1 MRCGLRLELC
11 TTPRSVN
18 GRASPGGTAPP
29 SGRQLRRRGRASL
42 GAAVFVAVLCAA
54 QHTAAQDAG
63 VPRGRELARE
73 TTTIARDPR
82 TAAGVESG
90 TATPEE
96 PPLDAEPE
104 HGPPRP
110 AELLPRGPLARAAGW
125 FLDPE
130 PSPGTREERAE
141 AELDSWLAREINGD
155 RMSALGAAP
164 WYSDVSRAMRR
175 AFDPDMGEL
184 ERQRRAPMGAIARA
198 VDELRRYAQRPGQP
212 QGGARAQL
220 PPEQG
225 AQGRSGTTEGRD
237 MARALDDLDSRNF
250 LNAPVT
256 WYGVEV
262 RVTHSPEGAVAAA
275 WVVRSS
281 GYSSLDRAA
290 LDAVR
295 GGAVAI
301 APPPPEVVGARDAVR
316 SDWLFEA
323 GDVATRIT
331 DAGCIDDPV
340 HGGVQCAA
348 LGRGIVRTRI
358 RLLRVVDATHETP
371 EERRSRVRANPGTLR
386 GEPDDE

>member
-1 MRCGLRLELC
+1 
-11 TTPRSVN
+11 VF
-18 GRASPGGTAPP
+18 AAV
-29 SGRQLRRRGRASL
+29 L
-42 GAAVFVAVLCAA
+42 GAAQQA
-54 QHTAAQDAG
+54 AAQDAG
-63 VPRGRELARE
+63 VPRDRDLTRE
-73 TTTIARDPR
+73 TTTVARDPR
-82 TAAGVESG
+82 TAAGVES
-90 TATPEE
+90 ATSTTEE
-96 PPLDAEPE
+96 PPLDSEPE

-110 AELLPRGPLARAAGW
+110 VELLPRGPLARAAGW

-175 AFDPDMGEL
+175 AFDPDMREL

-198 VDELRRYAQRPGQP
+198 IDELSRYGQRPGQP
-212 QGGARAQL
+212 QGGAGAQV
-220 PPEQG
+220 PPEQS
-225 AQGRSGTTEGRD
+225 AQASSGTTDGRD

-262 RVTHSPEGAVAAA
+262 RVTHTPEGEVAAA

-295 GGAVAI
+295 GGAAAL
-301 APPPPEVVGARDAVR
+301 APPPPEVVGTRDAVR

-340 HGGVQCAA
+340 HGGVQCAV

-371 EERRSRVRANPGTLR
+371 EERRSRVRAHPGTLR
-386 GEPDDE
+386 GDDDDE

>member
-1 MRCGLRLELC
+1 V
-11 TTPRSVN
+11 T
-18 GRASPGGTAPP
+18 
-29 SGRQLRRRGRASL
+29 QLL
-42 GAAVFVAVLCAA
+42 GAAVFAAMLWAA
-54 QHTAAQDAG
+54 QDAAAQDAG
-63 VPRGRELARE
+63 AADDRREFTRE
-73 TTTIARDPR
+73 TTTVARDPR
-82 TAAGVESG
+82 TAASVESA
-90 TATPEE
+90 TATTQE

-104 HGPPRP
+104 HGPPR
-110 AELLPRGPLARAAGW
+110 AVELLPREPLARAAGW
-125 FLDPE
+125 FFDPE

-198 VDELRRYAQRPGQP
+198 IDELRRYGQAPSQP
-212 QGGARAQL
+212 QGGPRAQM
-220 PPEQG
+220 PPEQS
-225 AQGRSGTTEGRD
+225 AQAGSGTTDGRE
-237 MARALDDLDSRNF
+237 MARAFDDLDSRNF

-262 RVTHSPEGAVAAA
+262 RVTHSPEGEVAAA

-295 GGAVAI
+295 GGAAAL

-340 HGGVQCAA
+340 HGGVQCAV

-371 EERRSRVRANPGTLR
+371 EERTSRVRAHPGTLR
-386 GEPDDE
+386 GDDDAE